1 MNHDTPTLLRPEEA
15 RALAARAFAYAR
27 ADGTE
32 ITLSRQSTALTRFAN
47 NGIHQNVAEIST
59 QLSVRSLIGGRMAR
73 ASTNRLDDEAIA
85 NVVARAEELARL
97 QEPDSEVLPLP
108 EAQNYPAVARYVE
121 TTAQADAAWRAR
133 QVEAMVEVAKAEKL
147 IAAGIAANHAQSYAI
162 LNSRGLEAFYQ
173 ESGAEYS
180 VTMTGDS
187 SSGWAKGSAVD
198 MAALD
203 YRGGAERAARK
214 SRASADPGEISPGLY
229 TVVLEPAAVLD
240 LLGFLI
246 WDFSGLAVL
255 DQRSCLTGRVGEKL
269 FGDNISI
276 HDDAGHPLQTGAP
289 FDGEGMPRRQLALV
303 DHGTVKELAFA
314 RTSAARMRRE
324 HPNSAAQPTG
334 HGFPLPNEYGE
345 APMNVVM
352 RGGQTSEAGLLEG
365 IERGVLVTRL
375 WYIREVEPFEKLLTG
390 MTRDGTFLIENGRI
404 TRGLR
409 NFRFNQSV
417 IEMLRQV
424 EAMGPAVRASGE
436 ESFDMVVPALR
447 VNGFNFTEVTRF

>member
-1 MNHDTPTLLRPEEA
+1 MKHDIPTLLSPEEA
-15 RALAARAFAYAR
+15 RALAARAFACAR

-47 NGIHQNVAEIST
+47 NGIHQNVAEVST

-73 ASTNRLDDEAIA
+73 ASTNRLDDAAIQA
-85 NVVARAEELARL
+85 VVARAEELARL
-97 QEPDSEVLPLP
+97 QAPDPEVLDLP
-108 EAQNYPAVARYVE
+108 APQSYPAVARFVE
-121 TTAQADAAWRAR
+121 TTAHADAARRAE
-133 QVEAMVEVAKAEKL
+133 QVEAMVSEARKQKL
-147 IAAGIAANHAQSYAI
+147 VAAGIAANHAQSHAI

-198 MAALD
+198 MAGLD
-203 YRGGAERAARK
+203 FRGGAEHAARK
-214 SRASADPGEISPGLY
+214 ARASAAPVEIPPGRY

-276 HDDAGHPLQTGAP
+276 QDDAFHPLQTGAP
-289 FDGEGMPRRQLALV
+289 FDGEGMPRKRLTLV
-303 DHGTVKELAFA
+303 ENGRVKELAYA
-314 RTSAARMRRE
+314 RSSAARMRRE
-324 HPNSAAQPTG
+324 QPQSTAQPTG

-352 RGGQTSEAGLLEG
+352 QGGQAGETELLQG

-417 IEMLRQV
+417 IEMLGQV

-436 ESFDMVVPALR
+436 ESFDMVAPALR
-447 VNGFNFTEVTRF
+447 VQQFNFTEVTRF

>member
-1 MNHDTPTLLRPEEA
+1 MNHETPRLLSPDEA
-15 RALAARAFAYAR
+15 RALAARAFSHAR

-47 NGIHQNVAEIST
+47 NGIHQNVAEVST

-85 NVVARAEELARL
+85 GVVARAEELARL
-97 QEPDSEVLPLP
+97 QEPDPEVLDLP
-108 EAQNYPAVARYVE
+108 VAQRYPEVARYVE
-121 TTAQADAAWRAR
+121 STAQAGAEQRAA
-133 QVEAMVEVAKAEKL
+133 QVEVMVAEARKDNL
-147 IAAGIAANHAQSYAI
+147 IAAGIAANHAHSYAI
-162 LNSRGLEAFYQ
+162 LNSRGLE
-173 ESGAEYS
+173 SGAEFS
-180 VTMTGDS
+180 VTMTGAS

-214 SRASADPGEISPGLY
+214 ALASADPGEIPPGRY

-269 FGDNISI
+269 FGDNIYI
-276 HDDAGHPLQTGAP
+276 DDEVGHPLQTGAP
-289 FDGEGMPRRQLALV
+289 FDGEGMPRRRLTLV
-303 DHGTVKELAFA
+303 DQGTVKELAYA
-314 RTSAARMRRE
+314 RASAARMRRARPE
-324 HPNSAAQPTG
+324 SAVQPTG

-345 APMNVVM
+345 APMNIVM
-352 RGGQTSEAGLLEG
+352 RGGQAGEAGLLEG
-365 IERGVLVTRL
+365 MERGVLVTRL